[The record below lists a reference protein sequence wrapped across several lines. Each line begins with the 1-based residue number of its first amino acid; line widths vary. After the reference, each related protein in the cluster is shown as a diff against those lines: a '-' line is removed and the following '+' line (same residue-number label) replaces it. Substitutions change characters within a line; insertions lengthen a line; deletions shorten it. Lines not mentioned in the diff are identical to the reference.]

1 MGEVSSQ
8 MAEHTPG
15 SGGGSAPHSHAP
27 DRRPYFLTFGFLMVM
42 TVATVVVA
50 KFNLGPLNDVV
61 ALTIAVLKGTAVVL
75 FFMHVRHSSRLTKL
89 TVVSGFLWLA
99 IMIFVTMSDY
109 WTRGWLD
116 TFASGR

>member
-1 MGEVSSQ
+1 
-8 MAEHTPG
+8 MAEHET
-15 SGGGSAPHSHAP
+15 HANGHRP
-27 DRRPYFLTFGFLMVM
+27 TRKPYFLTWAFLVVM
-42 TVATVVVA
+42 TLVTVGVAE
-50 KFNLGPLNDVV
+50 FNLGPLNDVA

-75 FFMHVRHSSRLTKL
+75 FFMHVRHSSGLTKL

-99 IMIFVTMSDY
+99 IMIFITLSDY

>member
-1 MGEVSSQ
+1 
-8 MAEHTPG
+8 MAAQDT
-15 SGGGSAPHSHAP
+15 HAHRP
-27 DRRPYFLTFGFLMVM
+27 SRLPYFLTFAFLIVM
-42 TVATVVVA
+42 TFITVMVAR
-50 KFNLGPLNDVV
+50 FNLGPLNDVV

-75 FFMHVRHSSRLTKL
+75 FFMHVRHSSSLTKL

-99 IMIFVTMSDY
+99 IMIFITLSDY

>member
-1 MGEVSSQ
+1 
-8 MAEHTPG
+8 MAGHESDRSDEG
-15 SGGGSAPHSHAP
+15 HAHVP
-27 DRRPYFLTFGFLMVM
+27 SRKPYFLTFGFLIVM
-42 TVATVVVA
+42 TFVTVLVA

-75 FFMHVRHSSRLTKL
+75 FFMHVRHSSKLTKL

-99 IMIFVTMSDY
+99 FMIFITLSDY

>member
-1 MGEVSSQ
+1 
-8 MAEHTPG
+8 MAENET
-15 SGGGSAPHSHAP
+15 HSHAP
-27 DRRPYFLTFGFLMVM
+27 SRKPYFLTFGFLIVM
-42 TVATVVVA
+42 TFITVVVA
-50 KFNLGPLNDVV
+50 KFNLGPLNDIV

-75 FFMHVRHSSRLTKL
+75 FFMHVRHSSNLTKL

-99 IMIFVTMSDY
+99 FMIFITLSDY

>member
-1 MGEVSSQ
+1 
-8 MAEHTPG
+8 MAEPDKQE
-15 SGGGSAPHSHAP
+15 HAP
-27 DRRPYFLTFGFLMVM
+27 SRKPYFLTFGFLIVM
-42 TVATVVVA
+42 TFITVVVA
-50 KFNLGPLNDVV
+50 KFNLGPLNDIV

-75 FFMHVRHSSRLTKL
+75 FFMHVRHSSNLTKL

-99 IMIFVTMSDY
+99 FMIFITLSDY

>member
-1 MGEVSSQ
+1 MADHEPHASQQPHGE
-8 MAEHTPG
+8 AERH
-15 SGGGSAPHSHAP
+15 AHAP
-27 DRRPYFLTFGFLMVM
+27 SRKPYFLTFGFLIVM
-42 TVATVVVA
+42 TFVTVVVA
-50 KFNLGPLNDVV
+50 RFNLGPLNDVV

-75 FFMHVRHSSRLTKL
+75 FFMHVRHSSKLTKL

-99 IMIFVTMSDY
+99 FMIFITLSDY

>member
-1 MGEVSSQ
+1 
-8 MAEHTPG
+8 MAEHATATRDR
-15 SGGGSAPHSHAP
+15 APEHREGHAP
-27 DRRPYFLTFGFLMVM
+27 SRKPYFLTWGFLVVM
-42 TVATVVVA
+42 TLATVLVA
-50 KFNLGPLNDVV
+50 GFNLGPLNDVV

-75 FFMHVRHSSRLTKL
+75 FFMHVRHSSNLTKL